1 MNAPLDPAARRIAIF
16 HADAGTFEEAPL
28 PPDCPMPGGRALAET
43 LAKRLPAGP
52 ALIFAPGLLSC
63 GRRLPAS
70 RCCVASRPH
79 GSGAFAFASAG
90 GMASRA
96 LSGMGIAALILC
108 GASLR
113 GQLQDLA
120 LGAEGMRLSPTRCAG
135 TSVSAAF
142 SCLGA
147 SGPGSAAFIVA
158 GPAAELDLP
167 MASLALGC
175 RGSHAV
181 SRAGGGAGQALC
193 RMGIKALILDAPG
206 REPED
211 EQSLGWEE
219 GLMRF
224 FVGPSAASSRC
235 TGCTPNCAVRP
246 AASAEDGVSPGKWPG
261 YVQAWSAG
269 DREQDR
275 ANVRRYA
282 NFCDEFGVDAFA
294 LAGVLEDARR
304 CGILT
309 ARTAS
314 QLLDDLDRLLDRPGS
329 SPLPGLLREMPL
341 PARKSGHDPWKYL
354 LDSLGICG
362 FAAGVL
368 DAGSARGA
376 FLDAASA
383 ALGIGRDALT
393 ALCGGELP

>member
-1 MNAPLDPAARRIAIF
+1 MNAPFDPAARRMAIF
-16 HADAGTFEEAPL
+16 HADAGIFEQSPL
-28 PPDCPMPGGRALAET
+28 SSDCSMLGGRALAET
-43 LAKRLPAGP
+43 LAARLPAGP
-52 ALIFAPGLLSC
+52 ALVFAPGLLSF

-70 RCCVASRPH
+70 RCCVASRPD

-90 GMASRA
+90 GAASRV

-108 GASLR
+108 GASRR

-120 LGAEGMRLSPTRCAG
+120 IGAEGMRLSPSRCAG

-142 SCLGA
+142 SCLG
-147 SGPGSAAFIVA
+147 SSSPGSAAFAVA

-167 MASLALGC
+167 IASLALGS

-193 RMGIKALILDAPG
+193 RMGLKALLLDAPE
-206 REPED
+206 REPADAHPLDWED
-211 EQSLGWEE
+211 D
-219 GLMRF
+219 LMRF
-224 FVGPSAASSRC
+224 FAGSSAASSRC
-235 TGCTPNCAVRP
+235 TGCTPWCAVRP
-246 AASAEDGVSPGKWPG
+246 VASAEDGVSLGKWPG
-261 YVQAWSAG
+261 YVQTWSAG

-294 LAGVLEDARR
+294 LAGALEDARR
-304 CGILT
+304 RGILT
-309 ARTAS
+309 ERTAS
-314 QLLDDLDRLLDRPGS
+314 QMLDDLDRLLDRPGS
-329 SPLPGLLREMPL
+329 SPLPGLLHEMPL
-341 PARKSGHDPWKYL
+341 PARRRGHDPWKYL

-368 DAGSARGA
+368 DEGSARGA

-383 ALGIGRDALT
+383 ALGIDRDALT